1 MPHNSNP
8 MNPDKLRDPAPIG
21 LPTLDSPDKV
31 PHKYSHRRYG
41 PHKTPPK
48 FRKPIGTDEHS
59 GKSPKNILTVQ
70 QACQS
75 SQKDRLSY
83 LMGFNQM
90 TEPVVIG
97 TVSLPHPDQT
107 WPRYWIRNLHTVEGK
122 PIILPVESNRRSLSV
137 PITSPAQPKLTSGST
152 VQLEINVVPNNSP
165 EIRRNNK
172 PFSLEPV
179 GEAEVVLPL
188 THEAKDENGRILIR
202 ESIRKSIQNDLDH
215 EFAQQR
221 QEQEKAI
228 YAEIAK
234 CKKESERLSQL
245 IDAAESANSEW
256 KKAEERLAHTI
267 QAISSAQLEYTDI
280 VKHKEILM
288 SAYKHLLDFVKERSD
303 LLLSLD
309 LITPEQ
315 QSTLCGTD
323 SEHKMDEAHH
333 SWIDDLHTDYSKL
346 VSSIH
351 AYLLSTGI
359 IYPRWLVANFLTLLR
374 TNDLIILSGLSGS
387 GKTQIVR
394 SFANALGGK
403 AHIMPVKPNWTG
415 AEDLLGFFNPLQRSY
430 VRTPF
435 LEALLEAQ
443 KDPHRLHLICLD
455 EMNLARAEYYFADFL
470 SAQEDR
476 KQPAMIPLNSEHE
489 ANKIQSEVRM
499 LLAALHG
506 DELLKGSAE
515 RAIGGFDLIFNDP
528 NVMARIREM
537 FGENAAESLPAFHGR
552 VRKAL
557 STVLDIP
564 TKITVPDNVRF
575 IGAINVDQTTYG
587 LSPKILDRAHVLR
600 FENPLNYS
608 VSEIENNVS
617 QHMED
622 VPNQRPAPIYMPP
635 DAFYPQR
642 DDYPKFDAS
651 HPAAKLLI
659 KWQKEYLTP
668 LGMDV
673 AYRTIR
679 QAQLYWDLLKE
690 VFPADNHEAVAKN
703 LLVLQKILPKF
714 TVDGK
719 VKAKFGDSQTLK
731 DRFDIAGTMESALGK
746 EEATSPSNIHPN
758 AAEEIHRIRMAAEAN
773 DKIFNYW
780 A

>member
-1 MPHNSNP
+1 
-8 MNPDKLRDPAPIG
+8 
-21 LPTLDSPDKV
+21 
-31 PHKYSHRRYG
+31 
-41 PHKTPPK
+41 
-48 FRKPIGTDEHS
+48 
-59 GKSPKNILTVQ
+59 
-70 QACQS
+70 
-75 SQKDRLSY
+75 
-83 LMGFNQM
+83 
-90 TEPVVIG
+90 
-97 TVSLPHPDQT
+97 
-107 WPRYWIRNLHTVEGK
+107 
-122 PIILPVESNRRSLSV
+122 
-137 PITSPAQPKLTSGST
+137 
-152 VQLEINVVPNNSP
+152 
-165 EIRRNNK
+165 
-172 PFSLEPV
+172 
-179 GEAEVVLPL
+179 
-188 THEAKDENGRILIR
+188 
-202 ESIRKSIQNDLDH
+202 
-215 EFAQQR
+215 
-221 QEQEKAI
+221 
-228 YAEIAK
+228 
-234 CKKESERLSQL
+234 
-245 IDAAESANSEW
+245 
-256 KKAEERLAHTI
+256 
-267 QAISSAQLEYTDI
+267 
-280 VKHKEILM
+280 
-288 SAYKHLLDFVKERSD
+288 
-303 LLLSLD
+303 
-309 LITPEQ
+309 
-315 QSTLCGTD
+315 
-323 SEHKMDEAHH
+323 
-333 SWIDDLHTDYSKL
+333 
-346 VSSIH
+346 
-351 AYLLSTGI
+351 
-359 IYPRWLVANFLTLLR
+359 
-374 TNDLIILSGLSGS
+374 
-387 GKTQIVR
+387 
-394 SFANALGGK
+394 
-403 AHIMPVKPNWTG
+403 
-415 AEDLLGFFNPLQRSY
+415 
-430 VRTPF
+430 
-435 LEALLEAQ
+435 
-443 KDPHRLHLICLD
+443 
-455 EMNLARAEYYFADFL
+455 
-470 SAQEDR
+470 
-476 KQPAMIPLNSEHE
+476 MIPLYSEHE
-489 ANKIQSEVRM
+489 ANHIQSEVRM

-719 VKAKFGDSQTLK
+719 VKAKFGESQTLK